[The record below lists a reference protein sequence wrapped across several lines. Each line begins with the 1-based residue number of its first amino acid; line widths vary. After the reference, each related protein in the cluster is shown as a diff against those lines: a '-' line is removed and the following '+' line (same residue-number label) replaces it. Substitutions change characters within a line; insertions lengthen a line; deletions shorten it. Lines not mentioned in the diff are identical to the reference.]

1 MVDELRAALEL
12 ATDDELHTLTE
23 LLFRPRFNPLDYF
36 QGSPWQGQ
44 GQLGRQ
50 DWLDQLE
57 ARFRFLAADG
67 LTVLSCRSQRISYR
81 QALVGVCRFLK
92 LSCSPTWT
100 TADIE
105 AEVFLHLLEHTW
117 QRLSP
122 RQQQQVQQ
130 DLRRALAHEPQF
142 QSLPLGFQ
150 TNPVGLLLKGG
161 GAVAVSALVRPL
173 LLRHLAPQLA
183 RHAAY
188 AVALSQGGR
197 LATRGVVASG
207 VRYGATR
214 SLLAVVGPLLWTW
227 VLADVGWRMVAT
239 NYGRVIPVVFA
250 LAQIRLTRA
259 LDAPEMAETG
269 FDRGRLAPCV

>member
-1 MVDELRAALEL
+1 VDELRTALEL

-23 LLFRPRFNPLDYF
+23 LLFRPRFNPLDYL
-36 QGSPWQGQ
+36 QVSPWHGQ
-44 GQLGRQ
+44 RPMGRQ
-50 DWLDQLE
+50 VWLDQLE
-57 ARFRFLAADG
+57 ARVRFLAADG
-67 LTVLSCRSQRISYR
+67 LTVISRRSHRISYR
-81 QALVGVCRFLK
+81 QILVRVCRFLE
-92 LSCSPTWT
+92 LSCPPTWT

-122 RQQQQVQQ
+122 QQQQQVQQ
-130 DLRRALAHEPQF
+130 DLREVLAHEPPF

-150 TNPVGLLLKGG
+150 TNPVGLLLKGS

-173 LLRHLAPQLA
+173 LLRHLAAQLA

-188 AVALSQGGR
+188 AAALGQGGR
-197 LATRGVVASG
+197 LATRGIVAAG

-214 SLLAVVGPLLWTW
+214 GLLAVVGPVLWTW
-227 VLADVGWRMVAT
+227 LLADVGWRMVST

-259 LDAPEMAETG
+259 LDPAAPAGTAFEPG
-269 FDRGRLAPCV
+269 HLAPCV